1 MTKPKRP
8 PLRITWFGH
17 SAFRFDTPTG
27 KVLLIDPWLDN
38 PRAPAGARRPEKVD
52 AILITHGHN
61 DHVGNSVEIAA
72 ATGAK
77 VVAIHEIALYLSK
90 KGLTNLVGMNK
101 SGTVALD
108 GIEVT
113 MVNAEHSSGIDS
125 EEAFRAGA
133 DPAGF
138 VVKFENGMSVYH
150 AGDTGLFSDM
160 KLIASLYKPTVAVLP
175 IGGYYT
181 MGPREA
187 AKACE
192 LLNPKIIIGMH
203 FGTFPILAGTPA
215 QLKHF
220 LPARLKKNVKILEPG
235 VSVELRA

>member
-1 MTKPKRP
+1 MRKVQQP

-17 SAFRFDTPTG
+17 SAFRFDTPGG
-27 KVLLIDPWLDN
+27 KVLFIDPWLDN
-38 PRAPAGARRPEKVD
+38 PRAPAGAKRPERVD
-52 AILITHGHN
+52 AILLTHGHN
-61 DHVGNSVEIAA
+61 DHVGNSVEIAK

-77 VVAIHEIALYLSK
+77 VVAIHEVALYLSK
-90 KGLTNLVGMNK
+90 KGITNLVGMNK

-113 MVNAEHSSGIDS
+113 MVNAQHSSGIDS
-125 EEAFRAGA
+125 DGASVAGA

-138 VVKFENGMSVYH
+138 VIKFENGMSVYD
-150 AGDTGLFSDM
+150 AGDTGVFSDM
-160 KLIASLYKPTVAVLP
+160 KLIASLYKPTVALLP

-203 FGTFPILAGTPA
+203 FGTFPVLAGTPA
-215 QLKHF
+215 ELKRF
-220 LPARLKKNVKILEPG
+220 LPAKLKSKLKILEPG
-235 VSVELRA
+235 ISVELKA